1 MRQQRR
7 EKIAEIIRQEICD
20 LLQKGS
26 KDPRIGFVTITRVTV
41 SSDSRSADVY
51 FTALGK
57 EKEKLSSGIALRNSV
72 SYLRREIGHRLS
84 LRFMPELRFKYDKSI
99 EYSSHIND
107 VLEKLKKEDGMGDAT
122 ERDL

>member
-7 EKIAEIIRQEICD
+7 EKIAETIRQEICD
-20 LLQKGS
+20 ILRKGS

-41 SSDSRSADVY
+41 SNDSRYAEVY
-51 FTALGK
+51 FTVLGK
-57 EKEKLSSGIALRNSV
+57 EKEKLSSGIALRNSAG
-72 SYLRREIGHRLS
+72 YLRGEIGHRLS

-107 VLEKLKKEDGMGDAT
+107 VLEKLKKEGGMRNAT
-122 ERDL
+122 EGSP